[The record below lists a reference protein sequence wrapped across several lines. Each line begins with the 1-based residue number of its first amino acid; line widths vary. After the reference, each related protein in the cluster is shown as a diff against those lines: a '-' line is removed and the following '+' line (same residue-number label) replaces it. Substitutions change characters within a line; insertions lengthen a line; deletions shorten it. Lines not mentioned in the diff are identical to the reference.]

1 MNSEMGKYRPV
12 FFAKGYS
19 ATHMINFL
27 KGYSYDIFKMFVNQ
41 LGMTMFGLVLSMA
54 TNTNDTLFIIS
65 SVFSIVFYLVL
76 LYTMTWDIGYAEKI
90 RIEGKRMK
98 YHPEKGFVLSLC
110 ANILNLLLGI
120 IITISYYCATTLI
133 PAAEGSAIMVPGA
146 PESVVNIYGIAR
158 SIATLLEGMYGGVIN
173 CLFVNKPWVFILIVF
188 PAVITCGI
196 AYIMGVKG
204 RRITRM
210 VGPDNSKE

>member
-1 MNSEMGKYRPV
+1 
-12 FFAKGYS
+12 
-19 ATHMINFL
+19 MINFL

-54 TNTNDTLFIIS
+54 TSRNDPLFIIS
-65 SVFSIVFYLVL
+65 SVFSIIFYMVL

-110 ANILNLLLGI
+110 ANAINLLLGI
-120 IITISYYCATTLI
+120 IITVSYYSATSYSVIDGTVKN
-133 PAAEGSAIMVPGA
+133 PTA
-146 PESVVNIYGIAR
+146 PVSVVNIYGVAR
-158 SIATLLEGMYGGVIN
+158 SVATLLQGMYGGIIN
-173 CLFVNKPWVFILIVF
+173 CLFVNQPWIFIVIVL
-188 PAVITCGI
+188 PAVLTCGF

-204 RRITRM
+204 KRITKM
-210 VGPDNSKE
+210 VGPDGKKD

>member
-1 MNSEMGKYRPV
+1 
-12 FFAKGYS
+12 
-19 ATHMINFL
+19 MINFL

-54 TNTNDTLFIIS
+54 THTNDTLLIIS

-98 YHPEKGFVLSLC
+98 YHPEKGFILSLC
-110 ANILNLLLGI
+110 ANALNLLLGI
-120 IITISYYCATTLI
+120 IITIGYY
-133 PAAEGSAIMVPGA
+133 SASAPNA
-146 PESVVNIYGIAR
+146 PESVVNIYGIAS

>member
-1 MNSEMGKYRPV
+1 
-12 FFAKGYS
+12 
-19 ATHMINFL
+19 MINFL

-54 TNTNDTLFIIS
+54 TSRSNPLFIIS
-65 SVFSIVFYLVL
+65 SVFSIIFYMVL

-110 ANILNLLLGI
+110 ANAINLLLGI
-120 IITISYYCATTLI
+120 IITVSYYSATAYKYVDI
-133 PAAEGSAIMVPGA
+133 FGAVAKNPSAPV
-146 PESVVNIYGIAR
+146 SVVNIYGVAR
-158 SIATLLEGMYGGVIN
+158 SVATLLEGMYGGIIN
-173 CLFVNKPWVFILIVF
+173 CLFINQPWIFIVIVL
-188 PAVITCGI
+188 PAVLTCGF

-204 RRITRM
+204 KRITKM
-210 VGPDNSKE
+210 VGPDGKKD